1 MYSNKKEFEFRVI
14 WRKKNPEI
22 LFPFEELEKKNKWK
36 QKTPNL
42 SCGWRSRYTAHIR
55 IDYSLT
61 EQRAFGSGSPGWKR
75 ETAWKTH
82 SYRRAQQPLTAASLW
97 YSKAV
102 SEGSRLSNHRD
113 LSTAALTSLAS
124 QPTLIPA
131 WYLQRKC
138 CAWEH
143 VSCYHSR
150 DVWGT
155 WE

>member
-22 LFPFEELEKKNKWK
+22 LFPFEELEKKTKMKTKSPKSLLWLKK
-36 QKTPNL
+36 QI
-42 SCGWRSRYTAHIR
+42 H
-55 IDYSLT
+55 
-61 EQRAFGSGSPGWKR
+61 SPHQDRLQFNGTKSFWVPWMEER
-75 ETAWKTH
+75 NTAWKTH
-82 SYRRAQQPLTAASLW
+82 SYRRARQPLTAASLW

-102 SEGSRLSNHRD
+102 SEGSTLSNHRD
-113 LSTAALTSLAS
+113 LSTVALTSLAS

-131 WYLQRKC
+131 WFLQRKC